1 MRTRHLTA
9 VIEMTENNYCA
20 YVQEVDGVG
29 ATGKTIAEVKESL
42 LDALDFLVES
52 CEDDGEEIPEVLQ
65 ANYVIDFKMDVRS
78 FLSVYSGIFTK
89 AGLERL
95 TGINQK
101 QLWHYANG
109 KVTPRRAQVR
119 KIEDALHQLGNELL
133 SIHL

>member
-52 CEDDGEEIPEVLQ
+52 CEEDGEEIPEVLQ
-65 ANYVIDFKMDVRS
+65 GKEKRYSVSITSR
-78 FLSVYSGIFTK
+78 FLSRDPMSSVL
-89 AGLERL
+89 A
-95 TGINQK
+95 
-101 QLWHYANG
+101 
-109 KVTPRRAQVR
+109 
-119 KIEDALHQLGNELL
+119 
-133 SIHL
+133 

>member
-65 ANYVIDFKMDVRS
+65 GNYVIDFKMDVRS

-109 KVTPRRAQVR
+109 KVTPPRPGPENRGRLAPAR
-119 KIEDALHQLGNELL
+119 
-133 SIHL
+133 